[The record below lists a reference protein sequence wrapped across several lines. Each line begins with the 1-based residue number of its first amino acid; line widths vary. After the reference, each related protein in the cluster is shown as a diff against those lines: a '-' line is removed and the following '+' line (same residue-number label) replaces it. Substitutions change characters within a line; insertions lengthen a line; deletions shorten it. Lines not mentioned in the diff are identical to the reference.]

1 MKIVRA
7 VPVIEVKRCYVIS
20 NLARPRKSV
29 HKSPSAYVR
38 DFHHV
43 LAQAKKKVLAYDERQ
58 VDQVVAA
65 FWKKRLK
72 AYNAMDWFIADISPH
87 EVGLWRRA
95 GDLPLAWTNRT
106 LADTVDRVKASLT
119 SKRSHFSTQKIRAG
133 RVVQSLLGTQVN
145 ELQHEK
151 YLFPIAFKGGTGT
164 KPRRYLRFKTAYDID
179 DGCMRSLALAL
190 NGASKIRMY
199 LGLPKK
205 K

>member
-65 FWKKRLK
+65 FWKK
-72 AYNAMDWFIADISPH
+72 
-87 EVGLWRRA
+87 
-95 GDLPLAWTNRT
+95 
-106 LADTVDRVKASLT
+106 
-119 SKRSHFSTQKIRAG
+119 
-133 RVVQSLLGTQVN
+133 
-145 ELQHEK
+145 
-151 YLFPIAFKGGTGT
+151 
-164 KPRRYLRFKTAYDID
+164 
-179 DGCMRSLALAL
+179 
-190 NGASKIRMY
+190 
-199 LGLPKK
+199 
-205 K
+205 